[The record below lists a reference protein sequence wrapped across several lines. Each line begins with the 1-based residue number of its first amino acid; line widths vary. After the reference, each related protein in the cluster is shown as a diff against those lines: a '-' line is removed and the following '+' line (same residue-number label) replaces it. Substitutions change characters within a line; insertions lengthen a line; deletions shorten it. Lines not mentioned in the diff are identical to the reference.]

1 MIFLWRSDTAIELHL
16 TRRSKNSSDIFR
28 LAYGQILSAE
38 TKRNRIKCPN
48 PQSRKV
54 GRGIICSHDQSLLM
68 NKQFFVDLVTFLLVF
83 LFVYAAVSKL
93 IDFQQ
98 FQIQLLKSPL
108 LHVIAV
114 PVSVLTPIAEILIA
128 VMLCFGSMKLI
139 GLYAS
144 FSIMLIFTF

>member
-1 MIFLWRSDTAIELHL
+1 
-16 TRRSKNSSDIFR
+16 
-28 LAYGQILSAE
+28 
-38 TKRNRIKCPN
+38 
-48 PQSRKV
+48 
-54 GRGIICSHDQSLLM
+54 M

-144 FSIMLIFTF
+144 FSIMLIFTFYIVAITRFSSYVPCSCGGILQKMSWNQHLVFNIVFTILALSAALLYPNKSKHVMGATI